1 MERTMRTGRIVKAS
15 NTDYVK
21 MVNVPDEV
29 VNFFKE
35 LSKKYKEY
43 SFIVET
49 DPETYQ
55 EGTEASIEVM
65 VYDDY
70 VE

>member
-1 MERTMRTGRIVKAS
+1 MRTGRIVKAS

-29 VNFFKE
+29 VNFFEE

-55 EGTEASIEVM
+55 KGTEASIEVM
-65 VYDDY
+65 VYDDD

>member
-1 MERTMRTGRIVKAS
+1 MKTGRIVKAS
-15 NTDYVK
+15 NDNYVK

-29 VNFFKE
+29 VHFFKE
-35 LSKKYKEY
+35 LTKKYKEY

-55 EGTEASIEVM
+55 EGTAASIEVM

>member
-1 MERTMRTGRIVKAS
+1 MKTGRIVKAS
-15 NTDYVK
+15 NDNYVK

-29 VNFFKE
+29 VRFFKE
-35 LSKKYKEY
+35 LTKKYKEH